1 MGLIDEGS
9 EVGEPV
15 TEEVHLN
22 KEVQLVMDQRRRAT
36 HRRVMNRRNLTM
48 GFHCGCLQVLTPTW
62 TFPII
67 AYKQLI
73 DNLCFG
79 NNRENILPLELLSA
93 LHVEHLGTP
102 GNWNAGKLKLR
113 QMRCVMVTL
122 E

>member
-1 MGLIDEGS
+1 
-9 EVGEPV
+9 
-15 TEEVHLN
+15 
-22 KEVQLVMDQRRRAT
+22 
-36 HRRVMNRRNLTM
+36 M

-93 LHVEHLGTP
+93 LHVSHLVDP
-102 GNWNAGKLKLR
+102 VNRISGKANLI
-113 QMRCVMVTL
+113 QMRRVMETL
-122 E
+122 KKYANKEN